1 MITTVD
7 GSGLCSLLRGF
18 WCLSSYSFPEGDA
31 RIGIEKLVIPSV
43 RLDSKSDFDNHYL
56 GSHVEGTKM

>member
-1 MITTVD
+1 MLSVE
-7 GSGLCSLLRGF
+7 GVLLLCY
-18 WCLSSYSFPEGDA
+18 YSFPEGDA
-31 RIGIEKLVIPSV
+31 CIGIETLVIPSV